1 MREAELWSRMAE
13 ALPEGYA
20 EVWADQVVLAELGG
34 RTVREALAAGLP
46 YKRVWRAVWAQLE
59 LPEAQR

>member
-1 MREAELWSRMAE
+1 MAE